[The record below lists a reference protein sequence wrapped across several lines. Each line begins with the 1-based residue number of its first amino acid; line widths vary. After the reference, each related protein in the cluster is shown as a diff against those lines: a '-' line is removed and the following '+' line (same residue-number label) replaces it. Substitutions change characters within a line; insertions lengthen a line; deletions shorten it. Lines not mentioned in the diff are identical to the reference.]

1 MKNKE
6 TINLLMPS
14 GNKKVTSNYIKT
26 LPVKH
31 QLLATIFT
39 YIHSLPNQAISQ
51 SATQISTVSSNIFV
65 QRQAVSANKTR
76 NPPLLKQN

>member
-26 LPVKH
+26 LPV
-31 QLLATIFT
+31 T
-39 YIHSLPNQAISQ
+39 P
-51 SATQISTVSSNIFV
+51 
-65 QRQAVSANKTR
+65 
-76 NPPLLKQN
+76 PPLLADKYFP

>member
-26 LPVKH
+26 LPVGGGGGGGGGGGV
-31 QLLATIFT
+31 T
-39 YIHSLPNQAISQ
+39 
-51 SATQISTVSSNIFV
+51 
-65 QRQAVSANKTR
+65 
-76 NPPLLKQN
+76 PPPPF